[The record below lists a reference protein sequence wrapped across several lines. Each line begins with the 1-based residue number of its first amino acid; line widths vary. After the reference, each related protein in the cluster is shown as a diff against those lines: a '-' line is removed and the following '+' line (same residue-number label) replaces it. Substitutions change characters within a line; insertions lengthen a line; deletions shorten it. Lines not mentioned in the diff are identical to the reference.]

1 MTIHNEP
8 PPASTE
14 SSSVPSGLKRVVV
27 ASMAGTVVE
36 WYEFFLYATA
46 ATLVFNKVFFA
57 EGAGDKALIA
67 ALLTYAVGFVARPLG
82 GVVFG
87 HFGDKYGRKKLLQFS
102 LLLVGAVTFLMGC
115 LPTYG
120 QIGFWAPILLVV
132 LRFMQGFAVGGEWGG
147 AVLLVAEHS
156 PNRSRAFWASWP
168 QAAVPV
174 GNMLATVVLLVLTG
188 TLSDA
193 AFLSWGW
200 RVAFWLSAVVVLVG
214 CYIRTKV
221 TDAPIFI
228 EAQQEVERVKAVS
241 YGVFEVLKRYPRG
254 VFTAMGLRFAENI
267 MYYLVVTFSIVYL
280 KNHVGA
286 DTGDILWWLLAAHAV
301 HFLVIPQVG
310 RLSDRFGRRPVY
322 IVGTVLAGTW
332 GFFAFPLMNTANY
345 LAIMAAVI
353 IGLVIHAIMY
363 APQPA
368 IMAEMFPTR
377 MRYSGV
383 SLGYQVTSI
392 VAGSLA
398 PAIAT
403 WLLGEFGA
411 ACARELAARGAVVTV
426 ADLDDVGARAVAE
439 EIGGKA
445 WAIDFSDVAALEE
458 LQLDADILVNNAGVQ
473 HVSPIPEFPPD
484 RFRLM
489 MALMVEAPFLLI
501 RAALPHMYGQNF
513 GRIINLSSVHG
524 IRASEYKVAYVT
536 AKHAL
541 EGLSKVTA
549 LEGGPHDVTSNCVN
563 PGYVRTPLVTKQIA
577 DQART
582 HGIPEDQV
590 VAEILLKESAIKRL
604 VEPEEVAAL
613 VGWLASPAAG
623 MVTGASY
630 TMDGGWSAR

>member
-1 MTIHNEP
+1 MSVRDDTP
-8 PPASTE
+8 QASDQPGPIPT
-14 SSSVPSGLKRVVV
+14 GLKRVVV

-57 EGAGDKALIA
+57 QGVSESNALIA

-87 HFGDKYGRKKLLQFS
+87 HFGDKYGRKKLLQFAI
-102 LLLVGAVTFLMGC
+102 LLVGVVTFLMGC
-115 LPTYG
+115 LPTYA
-120 QIGFWAPILLVV
+120 QIGIWAPLLLVI

-156 PNRSRAFWASWP
+156 PNRQRAFWASWP

-200 RVAFWLSAVVVLVG
+200 RIAFWLSAVVVLIG
-214 CYIRTKV
+214 YYIRTKV
-221 TDAPIFI
+221 SDAPIFL
-228 EAQQEVERVKAVS
+228 EAQQEIERVKAVS
-241 YGVFEVLKRYPRG
+241 YGVIEVLKRYPRG

-280 KNHVGA
+280 KNEVGA
-286 DTGDILWWLLAAHAV
+286 DTSDILWWLLAAHAV
-301 HFLVIPQVG
+301 HFVVIPQVG

-322 IVGTVLAGTW
+322 IVGAIAAGTW
-332 GFFAFPLMNTANY
+332 GFFAFPMMNSANY
-345 LAIMAAVI
+345 LLIMAAII
-353 IGLVIHAIMY
+353 IGLIIHAIMY

-403 WLLGEFGA
+403 WLLAKFDSSVPIA
-411 ACARELAARGAVVTV
+411 LYLAAAAVIT
-426 ADLDDVGARAVAE
+426 L
-439 EIGGKA
+439 I
-445 WAIDFSDVAALEE
+445 AALATRETKGID
-458 LQLDADILVNNAGVQ
+458 LADV
-473 HVSPIPEFPPD
+473 
-484 RFRLM
+484 
-489 MALMVEAPFLLI
+489 
-501 RAALPHMYGQNF
+501 
-513 GRIINLSSVHG
+513 
-524 IRASEYKVAYVT
+524 
-536 AKHAL
+536 
-541 EGLSKVTA
+541 
-549 LEGGPHDVTSNCVN
+549 
-563 PGYVRTPLVTKQIA
+563 
-577 DQART
+577 DQADRDDLAKA
-582 HGIPEDQV
+582 G
-590 VAEILLKESAIKRL
+590 L
-604 VEPEEVAAL
+604 V
-613 VGWLASPAAG
+613 
-623 MVTGASY
+623 
-630 TMDGGWSAR
+630 

>member
-1 MTIHNEP
+1 M
-8 PPASTE
+8 STE
-14 SSSVPSGLKRVVV
+14 QDSRSDGSGSLTTGLKRVVV

-46 ATLVFNKVFFA
+46 ATLVFNKIFFA
-57 EGAGDKALIA
+57 EGMSEANGLIA

-87 HFGDKYGRKKLLQFS
+87 HFGDKYGRKKLLQFAI
-102 LLLVGAVTFLMGC
+102 LLVGAVTFLMGC
-115 LPTYG
+115 LPTYA
-120 QIGFWAPILLVV
+120 QIGVWAPILLVL
-132 LRFMQGFAVGGEWGG
+132 LRFLQGFAVGGEWGG

-156 PNRSRAFWASWP
+156 PDKQRAFWASWP

-188 TLSDA
+188 TLSDES
-193 AFLSWGW
+193 FLSWGW

-214 CYIRTKV
+214 YYIRTKV
-221 TDAPIFI
+221 TDAPIFL

-241 YGVFEVLKRYPRG
+241 FGVFEVLKRYPRG

-280 KNHVGA
+280 KTHVGA

-322 IVGTVLAGTW
+322 IVGAVLAGTW
-332 GFFAFPLMNTANY
+332 GFFAFPMMNTGDY
-345 LAIMAAVI
+345 LLIMGAVI
-353 IGLVIHAIMY
+353 LGLMIHALMY

-403 WLLGEFGA
+403 WLLDKFDSWVPIALYLAGA
-411 ACARELAARGAVVTV
+411 A
-426 ADLDDVGARAVAE
+426 
-439 EIGGKA
+439 
-445 WAIDFSDVAALEE
+445 AITLVAALFNRETNGLDLKTLDE
-458 LQLDADILVNNAGVQ
+458 ADREQLAKAGV
-473 HVSPIPEFPPD
+473 V
-484 RFRLM
+484 
-489 MALMVEAPFLLI
+489 
-501 RAALPHMYGQNF
+501 
-513 GRIINLSSVHG
+513 
-524 IRASEYKVAYVT
+524 
-536 AKHAL
+536 
-541 EGLSKVTA
+541 
-549 LEGGPHDVTSNCVN
+549 
-563 PGYVRTPLVTKQIA
+563 
-577 DQART
+577 
-582 HGIPEDQV
+582 
-590 VAEILLKESAIKRL
+590 
-604 VEPEEVAAL
+604 
-613 VGWLASPAAG
+613 
-623 MVTGASY
+623 
-630 TMDGGWSAR
+630 